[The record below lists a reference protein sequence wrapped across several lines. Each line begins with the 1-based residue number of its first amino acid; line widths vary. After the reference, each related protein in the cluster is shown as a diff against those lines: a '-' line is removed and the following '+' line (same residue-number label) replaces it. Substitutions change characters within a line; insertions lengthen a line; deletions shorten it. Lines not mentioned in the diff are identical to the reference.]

1 MEYLQ
6 ILYGY
11 LIQNANG
18 GILKI
23 FFIIIFG
30 LTVQLTAQCTPQRL
44 VALDWF
50 KKKTNKE

>member
-23 FFIIIFG
+23 FIIFG
-30 LTVQLTAQCTPQRL
+30 LTVQLTAQCTTQRL
-44 VALDWF
+44 VALEWF